1 MTVATAQQ
9 ARRGTAATLDR
20 LIRGTAGRIEA
31 ALRRWLPTEAAYPE
45 TIHRAMRYSLFAGGK
60 RLRPLLAVEACRML
74 GGRVADALPA
84 ACALECIHTYSLIH
98 DDLPAMDDDD
108 FRRGKPSNH
117 KAFGEAMAI
126 LAGDGLL
133 TYAFELVAAKTP
145 SPAVVPALVREIGV
159 AAGTRGMV
167 GGQVADL
174 EAENG
179 RRDAKHLEY
188 IHLHKTAALIAC
200 ATRCGAIAAG
210 ASSADLARAT
220 AYGRNLGLA
229 FQVVDDILDVVGT
242 TEQLGKTAGKD
253 ADSKKLTYPSVYG
266 IDRSREVA
274 TRLVGRA
281 RAAIRPFGARARVL
295 DALASYV
302 LERSH

>member
-1 MTVATAQQ
+1 MTVATRDKVKKQ
-9 ARRGTAATLDR
+9 ASSGIDR
-20 LIRGTAGRIEA
+20 LIGPTAARVEA
-31 ALRRWLPTEAAYPE
+31 ALRRWMPAESLYPDS
-45 TIHRAMRYSLFAGGK
+45 IHRAMRYSLFAGGK
-60 RLRPLLAVEACRML
+60 RLRPLLVVETARML
-74 GGRVADALPA
+74 GGRLADALPA

-117 KAFGEAMAI
+117 KVFGEAMAI

-145 SPAVVPALVREIGV
+145 TAAVVPALVKEIGI

-179 RRDAKHLEY
+179 KRDAGHLEY
-188 IHLHKTAALIAC
+188 IHLHKTAALITC
-200 ATRCGAIAAG
+200 ATRCGAISAR
-210 ASSADLARAT
+210 ASKADLALAT
-220 AYGRNLGLA
+220 RYGKNLGLA

-242 TEQLGKTAGKD
+242 TEELGKTAGKD

-266 IDRSREVA
+266 IERSREVA
-274 TRLVGRA
+274 KRLVDRA
-281 RAAIRPFGARARVL
+281 LAAVRPFGARGRVL
-295 DALASYV
+295 AALAEYV
-302 LERSH
+302 RDRSH

>member
-1 MTVATAQQ
+1 MTVATRDKV
-9 ARRGTAATLDR
+9 RRGAGSALDR
-20 LIRGTAGRIEA
+20 LIRPDAARIEA
-31 ALRRWLPTEAAYPE
+31 ALRRWMPPESEYPE
-45 TIHRAMRYSLFAGGK
+45 SIHRSMRYSLFAGGK
-60 RLRPLLAVEACRML
+60 RLRPLLVVATARML
-74 GGRVADALPA
+74 GGRIADALPA
-84 ACALECIHTYSLIH
+84 ACAMECIHTYSLIH

-117 KAFGEAMAI
+117 KVFGEAMAI

-145 SPAVVPALVREIGV
+145 TSSVVPALVKEIAF

-179 RRDAKHLEY
+179 KRDPGHLEY
-188 IHLHKTAALIAC
+188 IHLHKTAALITC
-200 ATRCGAIAAG
+200 ATRCGAIAAR
-210 ASSADLARAT
+210 APRADLARAT
-220 AYGRNLGLA
+220 RYGRSLGLA

-242 TEQLGKTAGKD
+242 TEELGKTAGKD

-274 TRLVGRA
+274 RRLVDRA
-281 RAAIRPFGARARVL
+281 LGAIRPYGSRGTVL
-295 DALASYV
+295 ATLAEYV
-302 LERSH
+302 RDRSH